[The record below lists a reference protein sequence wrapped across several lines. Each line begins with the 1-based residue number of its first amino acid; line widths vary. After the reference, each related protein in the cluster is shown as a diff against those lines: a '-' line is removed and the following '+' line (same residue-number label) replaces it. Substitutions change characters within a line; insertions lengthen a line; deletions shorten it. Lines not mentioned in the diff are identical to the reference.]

1 MQTLQVNLNTAK
13 SRVRRDAIDNQTLDE
28 EKRMLLKEIETL
40 KRTLKLE
47 IQKSND
53 LQSDIQ
59 HGKATWNSERVALE
73 SKTANLKAIIKEKSI
88 YINSQKE
95 KFGKIRM
102 KYESTLRQ
110 VVRKMKE
117 QLSNIRLK
125 STNEIDNMRN
135 DIYKYVR
142 EMQSKF
148 RNALTEMY
156 AKAQKN
162 AQKSYEFSISF

>member
-28 EKRMLLKEIETL
+28 EKRLLLKEIETL

-95 KFGKIRM
+95 KTR
-102 KYESTLRQ
+102 
-110 VVRKMKE
+110 
-117 QLSNIRLK
+117 
-125 STNEIDNMRN
+125 
-135 DIYKYVR
+135 
-142 EMQSKF
+142 
-148 RNALTEMY
+148 
-156 AKAQKN
+156 
-162 AQKSYEFSISF
+162 